1 MSDFIFKHSN
11 AEHTYTDENGKKTT
25 YKVCDVCG
33 VEQKTNYGFTV
44 SHKRSGVEGSYRLG
58 LCGKCANKILPLLEE
73 TLEDIKDTVRELRE
87 LPES

>member
-33 VEQKTNYGFTV
+33 VEGN
-44 SHKRSGVEGSYRLG
+44 YRLG
-58 LCGKCANKILPLLEE
+58 LCGKCANKILPLLED
-73 TLEDIKDTVRELRE
+73 TLEEIQEKVRELRE